1 MHYEP
6 QFRIALGAILLAAF
20 AVRLYGHSQTL
31 RAGKIRWI
39 EGKLNITLRIVAGLV
54 GIAALWTYL
63 IWPEWIL
70 WASVPLP
77 AWLRWTGAATA
88 GVGIGA
94 LAWVHRELGRNF
106 AASLPVRAEGP
117 HAGHN
122 GPVSLGTQPN
132 VRVDLS
138 LIDLVFSDIGEL
150 GNRARLVRRIHCFDD
165 LARSKGRSSD
175 A

>member
-88 GVGIGA
+88 GDGVTHTGSWPARSGTDTDKR
-94 LAWVHRELGRNF
+94 LAWFGSRLSRTV
-106 AASLPVRAEGP
+106 
-117 HAGHN
+117 AG
-122 GPVSLGTQPN
+122 
-132 VRVDLS
+132 
-138 LIDLVFSDIGEL
+138 
-150 GNRARLVRRIHCFDD
+150 
-165 LARSKGRSSD
+165 
-175 A
+175 